1 MRALAWIMWTVAL
14 VWLALSISGAL
25 NFQELYGQ
33 TSGIQVVGIALL
45 VGSLPALIG
54 WWAYRRASAQEAR
67 TTPVKREDIE

>member
-1 MRALAWIMWTVAL
+1 MRALAWTMWAVAL
-14 VWLALSISGAL
+14 VWLALSIIGAL

-54 WWAYRRASAQEAR
+54 WWAYRRASAREAR
-67 TTPVKREDIE
+67 TTPGTRGDID